1 MNKELA
7 KKEVE
12 RLTQEINKYNDLYYI
27 DNQSEISDYDF
38 DMLLEQLQKLEVE
51 FPEFAYSYSPT
62 KRIGGDITK
71 KQESVVHRF
80 PMMSLSNTYSEE
92 EIIEWENRLKK
103 LADGPLEYVCELKYD
118 GVAIGIQYENGI
130 LKQAI
135 TRGDGTKGENVT
147 ANVRTIRTIPLQLK
161 GDYPQDFEI
170 RGEIFFPL
178 KKFQE
183 LNEQRADIGEVE
195 FANPRNTASGTLK
208 LQDSK
213 LVSERGLD
221 CYLYGLYGYD
231 LPLEGHYESVL
242 KASEWGFKTPNPE
255 KRMIYK
261 TDSIDGIMKFIRF
274 WDKNRV
280 KLPFEIDGIVI
291 KVNDYTQQQELGFTA
306 KSPRWAIAY
315 KFKAER
321 VETIL
326 ESVSYQVGR
335 TGAVTP
341 VANLKPVQ
349 LGGTTVKRASLHNS
363 DQIQKLNLHINDTV
377 QVEKGGE
384 IIPKIVGVNLDKRNG
399 QSAVIEF
406 IENCPECNTS
416 LVRREGEVQ
425 HYCLNDMECPPQI
438 KGRIEHFIGRKAMN
452 IDGLGAETVDVLV
465 EKNLI
470 HSYADLYDLNFG
482 QIVDLERMG
491 DKSADNL
498 LRGLELS
505 KTVPFERVL
514 FSLGIRFVG
523 ETVAKKLAKGL
534 KSIDAIQKATFD
546 QLISIDEIGEKIAI
560 SVQQF
565 FLDERNI
572 QIIEKLKNVGLQF
585 EIKEK
590 EGLTNLFEGK
600 IFVVSGVFSTFSR
613 DELKEVIE
621 MNGGKNASSISSKT
635 TYVIAGENMG
645 PSKLKKAT
653 DLGVEIL
660 SEDQFIQLLKN
671 KFG

>member
-1 MNKELA
+1 MDKDLA
-7 KKEVE
+7 KKEIE
-12 RLTQEINKYNDLYYI
+12 HLSNEINRHNDLYYI
-27 DNQSEISDYDF
+27 DNKSEISDYDF
-38 DMLLEQLQKLEVE
+38 DMLLEKLRNLESE
-51 FPEFAYSYSPT
+51 FPEFSYDYSPT

-71 KQESVVHRF
+71 KLDSVVHRF
-80 PMMSLSNTYSEE
+80 PMLSLSNTYSED
-92 EIIEWENRLKK
+92 EIVEWENRLKK
-103 LADGPLEYVCELKYD
+103 LSEGKLEYVCELKYD
-118 GVAIGIQYENGI
+118 GVAIGIQYENGKLI
-130 LKQAI
+130 QAI
-135 TRGDGTKGENVT
+135 TRGDGVKGENVT

-161 GDYPQDFEI
+161 GDYPADFEI

-183 LNEQRADIGEVE
+183 LNEQRIDIGEAE

-208 LQDSK
+208 LHDSK
-213 LVSERGLD
+213 IVAERGLD

-242 KASEWGFKTPNPE
+242 KANEWGFKTPNPE

-321 VETIL
+321 VETVL
-326 ESVSYQVGR
+326 ESVTYQVGR

-363 DQIQKLNLHINDTV
+363 DQIEKLNLHFNDLV

-384 IIPKIVGVNLDKRNG
+384 IIPKIVGVNLEKRITN
-399 QSAVIEF
+399 SSIVKF
-406 IENCPECNTS
+406 IENCPECNTI

-425 HYCLNDMECPPQI
+425 HYCLNYLECPPQI

-465 EKNLI
+465 EKGLI
-470 HSYADLYDLNFG
+470 HSFADLYDLTFD
-482 QIVDLERMG
+482 QLIVLDRMAE
-491 DKSADNL
+491 KSADNL
-498 LRGLELS
+498 LKGLESS
-505 KTVPFERVL
+505 KNVPFERVL
-514 FSLGIRFVG
+514 FALGIRYVG

-534 KSIDAIQKATFD
+534 KSIDNIKNSTFEE
-546 QLISIDEIGEKIAI
+546 LINVDEIGEKIAI

-565 FLDERNI
+565 FLEDRNI
-572 QIIEKLKNVGLQF
+572 KIIDRLKNVGLQF

-590 EGLTNLFEGK
+590 TGSTEYLKGLT
-600 IFVVSGVFSTFSR
+600 FVVSGVFNTFSR

-621 MNGGKNASSISSKT
+621 INGGKNSSSISSKT
-635 TYVIAGENMG
+635 NYLVAGENMG
-645 PSKLKKAT
+645 PAKLKKAT
-653 DLGVEIL
+653 DLGVKII
-660 SEDQFIQLLKN
+660 SEDEFIQLLKS
-671 KFG
+671 